1 MKRLFFILFAS
12 VITWQTGSAQS
23 GSDTYLT
30 CNSLSK
36 SNITEGIGRYEDSR
50 DDKNPLYNYRAVMFL
65 MNSDSKDIC
74 IWFLHSNLN
83 LTELRKIREPKWYD
97 QLKIIYKP
105 RTFLGTIER
114 AKPIH
119 LEEKLKSF
127 RNNKEAWMWAN
138 NLKGKVLYM
147 KNKIKTAEMHR
158 HSGCFYYFY
167 NYRTTTQNRHYGNII
182 EKNHLFNTVLFFIS
196 KYHSP
201 NKIRHISHLQLF

>member
-105 RTFLGTIER
+105 RTVLGTIER

-147 KNKIKTAEMHR
+147 LDWNDPINCVEEGDGSTIKLIQVRVLDTNEPKQ
-158 HSGCFYYFY
+158 G
-167 NYRTTTQNRHYGNII
+167 
-182 EKNHLFNTVLFFIS
+182 TVIQ
-196 KYHSP
+196 P
-201 NKIRHISHLQLF
+201 E

>member
-74 IWFLHSNLN
+74 IRFLHSNLN

-147 KNKIKTAEMHR
+147 LDWNDPINCVEEGDGSTIKLIQVRVLDTNEPKQ
-158 HSGCFYYFY
+158 G
-167 NYRTTTQNRHYGNII
+167 
-182 EKNHLFNTVLFFIS
+182 TVIQ
-196 KYHSP
+196 P
-201 NKIRHISHLQLF
+201 E

>member
-1 MKRLFFILFAS
+1 MHRHSGCFYYFYSKLPSMKKLLLILFVN
-12 VITWQTGSAQS
+12 VIAWQTGSAQS

-30 CNSLSK
+30 CSSLSRDH
-36 SNITEGIGRYEDSR
+36 ITEGIGRFEDPS
-50 DDKNPLYNYRAVMFL
+50 DDNNPLYNYRAVMFL
-65 MNSDSKDIC
+65 MNSDSKDIS

-83 LTELRKIREPKWYD
+83 LSELRKIRETKWHD

-105 RTFLGTIER
+105 RTFLSTIER

-147 KNKIKTAEMHR
+147 LDWNDPINCVEEGDGSTIKLIQVVMDGTNE
-158 HSGCFYYFY
+158 
-167 NYRTTTQNRHYGNII
+167 RTQEIVI
-182 EKNHLFNTVLFFIS
+182 QPE
-196 KYHSP
+196 
-201 NKIRHISHLQLF
+201 